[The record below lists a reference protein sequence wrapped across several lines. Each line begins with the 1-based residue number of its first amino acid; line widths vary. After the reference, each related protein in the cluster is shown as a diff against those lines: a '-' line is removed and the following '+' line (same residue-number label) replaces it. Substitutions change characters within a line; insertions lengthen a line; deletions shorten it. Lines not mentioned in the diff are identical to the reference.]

1 MGELVL
7 VQRREAIV
15 EIVLNRPDKRNAMNW
30 AMLQDLDAA
39 ISKVSIMTGVRVVL
53 LRAEGRGFSAGID
66 LMSFQD
72 TPEVFGENW
81 RHNMLPVTAAY
92 QSIVNKFE
100 RCPFPVI
107 ALLHGYVLGLGLE
120 LVLACDMRIVTEG
133 TLLGLPETL
142 LGIVPDVGGTT
153 RLTRLIGHAHAKEY
167 IMTGKN
173 IPVDCAERWGLVN
186 YVVPKTGLM
195 EKAEQ
200 LAAELMSAAPLAVS
214 YAKQVINGLD
224 DVDRGLQ
231 LEAWAQ
237 AHLMATEDF
246 EQGAQAMMT
255 KQKPQWKGK

>member
-1 MGELVL
+1 MTNLVL
-7 VQRREAIV
+7 VERREAVV
-15 EIVLNRPDKRNAMNW
+15 EIVLNRADKRNAMNW
-30 AMLQDLDAA
+30 ELLKDLDAA
-39 ISKVSIMTGVRVVL
+39 ITKVSTMGGVRVVL
-53 LRAEGRGFSAGID
+53 LRGEGRGFSAGID

-72 TPEVFGENW
+72 TPEIFGENW

-92 QSIVNKFE
+92 QAIVNKFE

-120 LVLACDMRIVTEG
+120 LALACDMRIVTEG
-133 TLLGLPETL
+133 TLLGLPETM

-153 RLTRLIGHAHAKEY
+153 RLTRLIGHARAKEY

-186 YVVPKTGLM
+186 YVVPKNGLM

-200 LAAELMSAAPLAVS
+200 LTAELVNAAPLAVS
-214 YAKQVINGLD
+214 YAKQVINGID

-246 EQGAQAMMT
+246 EQGAAAMIT

>member
-1 MGELVL
+1 MTDLVL
-7 VQRREAIV
+7 VERREAVV
-15 EIVLNRPDKRNAMNW
+15 EIILNRADKRNAMNW
-30 AMLQDLDAA
+30 ELLKDLDAA
-39 ISKVSIMTGVRVVL
+39 ITQVSTMGGVRVLL
-53 LRAEGRGFSAGID
+53 LRGEGRGFSAGID

-72 TPEVFGENW
+72 TPEIFGENW

-92 QSIVNKFE
+92 QAIVNKFE
-100 RCPFPVI
+100 RCPYPVI

-120 LVLACDMRIVTEG
+120 LALACDMRIVTEG
-133 TLLGLPETL
+133 TLMGLPETL

-153 RLTRLIGHAHAKEY
+153 RLTRLIGVARAKEY

-173 IPVDCAERWGLVN
+173 IPIDCAERWGLVN
-186 YVVPKTGLM
+186 YVVPKNGLM

-200 LAAELMSAAPLAVS
+200 LIGELGNAAPLAVS

-246 EQGAQAMMT
+246 EVGAAAMMM

>member
-1 MGELVL
+1 M
-7 VQRREAIV
+7 
-15 EIVLNRPDKRNAMNW
+15 M
-30 AMLQDLDAA
+30 QDLDDA
-39 ISKVSIMTGVRVVL
+39 ISKVSTMVGVRVVL

-92 QSIVNKFE
+92 QAVVNKFE

-120 LVLACDMRIVTEG
+120 LALACDMRIVTEG

-153 RLTRLIGHAHAKEY
+153 RLTRLIGHARAKEY

-173 IPVDCAERWGLVN
+173 IPLDCAERWGLVN
-186 YVVPKTGLM
+186 YVVPKNGLM

-200 LAAELMSAAPLAVS
+200 LAAELLNAAPLAVS
-214 YAKQVINGLD
+214 YAKQVINGLE

-237 AHLMATEDF
+237 AHLMSTEDF
-246 EQGAQAMMT
+246 EQGAQAMIT